1 MAGKTMSV
9 DQWKY
14 YYLYEGQPEAEINSY
29 INRHQYNA
37 GGIGRF
43 WARKVMKLENMC
55 CRFNNRRKTVLVF
68 DGRYKEVPP
77 AVSENYNV
85 ILLQLGSTFD
95 RKEAL
100 SHNIRRY
107 DVLPIA
113 VALNEAFL
121 EKNNEKLLNTVEEI
135 RRFLVD
141 KNVDICI
148 LPDFWRI
155 IYRILINVC
164 VEENIPVVWYEHG
177 IVETFIGNEKEKIFQ
192 KGVGKLIDYRWTW
205 SQKNKEAI
213 IENKVMV
220 PEKVKVAGPQY
231 QVSPK
236 TGRNLNKS
244 LLFVGGSEILNNS
257 DEALAKKYYDV
268 VKAFYDC
275 CTTRNI
281 SFVYKKHPKES
292 DDAIIRYLGQGVR
305 LDNRNLS
312 LQFEENELVAGVRT
326 TALIEAGL
334 NGNIVVQCILDET
347 RSKWNQYEN
356 AYKISSSQEL
366 EEFFED
372 YNSGKISAKNIEDYQ
387 LYYKE
392 NLSKRVSISIEEVLN
407 GKRENGNS

>member
-1 MAGKTMSV
+1 MST

-14 YYLYEGQPEAEINSY
+14 YYLYEGQPEAEISSY
-29 INRHQYNA
+29 INRHLYNA
-37 GGIGRF
+37 GGLGRL
-43 WARKVMKLENMC
+43 WARKVMELENLGR
-55 CRFNNRRKTVLVF
+55 RFSPERRTVLVF
-68 DGRYKEVPP
+68 DGRYKEIPV

-85 ILLQLGSTFD
+85 IMLQLGSSSVN
-95 RKEAL
+95 KEAKVN
-100 SHNIRRY
+100 NIKRY
-107 DVLPIA
+107 DMASVA

-121 EKNNEKLLNTVEEI
+121 EKDKEKLSRTVEKV
-135 RRFLVD
+135 RSFLKD
-141 KNVDICI
+141 NHVDICV

-164 VEENIPVVWYEHG
+164 IEENIPVVWYEHG
-177 IVETFIGNEKEKIFQ
+177 IVETFIGNDKEKNFQ

-213 IENKVMV
+213 IENEVMA
-220 PEKVKVAGPQY
+220 PEKVMVAGPQY
-231 QVSPK
+231 QVTPK
-236 TGRNLNKS
+236 TGRSLNRS
-244 LLFVGGSEILNNS
+244 LLFVGGSEILNNT

-275 CTTRNI
+275 CTARNI

-347 RSKWNQYEN
+347 KSKWNQYEN

-366 EEFFED
+366 EEFFDD
-372 YNSGKISAKNIEDYQ
+372 YNSGKISAKTIEDYQ

-392 NLSKRVSISIEEVLN
+392 NLSIRVSAAIEEVLN
-407 GKRENGNS
+407 RKRENGNS